1 MKKSFVINPPRP
13 GRSTVTMVT
22 HVYDQETRRTRTVYL
37 GSFSVGLDPDVLP
50 TDGCI
55 PPGGRRHGVSLSTAA
70 STAFGPEALAV
81 IREWLEAH
89 GSHRREQ
96 AARRARAEAEQ
107 DRQTREAEM
116 LRRQVEEELR
126 PRVEQEVRESME
138 RERRASE
145 PEPLEAAMTA
155 LDRAA
160 EYVVQ
165 LAAQLRADGYEVSNI
180 RRARMTVGAK
190 GNPLD
195 LLQARTN
202 KVRQEC
208 FARFE
213 AGCKTARVMAHRSQ
227 RRVVK

>member
-1 MKKSFVINPPRP
+1 MSTTKKP
-13 GRSTVTMVT
+13 GARERSTW
-22 HVYDQETRRTRTVYL
+22 
-37 GSFSVGLDPDVLP
+37 GSFGVGLDPDVLP

-70 STAFGPEALAV
+70 STEFGPEALAV

-96 AARRARAEAEQ
+96 AARRARAKAEQ
-107 DRQTREAEM
+107 DRQTREAET

-126 PRVEQEVRESME
+126 PRVEQDVRESME

-165 LAAQLRADGYEVSNI
+165 LAAQLRADGHEVFQHSTCTYDG
-180 RRARMTVGAK
+180 RRQGQPA
-190 GNPLD
+190 
-195 LLQARTN
+195 
-202 KVRQEC
+202 
-208 FARFE
+208 
-213 AGCKTARVMAHRSQ
+213 
-227 RRVVK
+227 